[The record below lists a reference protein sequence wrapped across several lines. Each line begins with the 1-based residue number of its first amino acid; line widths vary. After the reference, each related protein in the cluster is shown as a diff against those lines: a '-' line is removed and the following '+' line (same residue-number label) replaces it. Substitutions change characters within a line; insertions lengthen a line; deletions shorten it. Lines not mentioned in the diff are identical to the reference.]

1 MTTIASMGLKSREYG
16 DKLRTLAP
24 QDSIIGTIDA
34 NLWAGR
40 LYQFPKIMLQLVNV
54 PFVN

>member
-1 MTTIASMGLKSREYG
+1 MGLKSGEYG

-34 NLWAGR
+34 HLWAVSYTKF
-40 LYQFPKIMLQLVNV
+40 LKYCYS
-54 PFVN
+54 